1 MPDMSTTPMP
11 FPAMPVQRPRQ
22 QVERQ
27 IKQAILDGS
36 LRNGDRLPA
45 EHTLAQSFNVS
56 RATIREA
63 LRSLIESGLLTKGPG
78 ATSGLFV
85 QTVDHNSFSRVV
97 SDRLTSVLG
106 VGSVTAVEVS
116 NFRDMLEVPSAR
128 LAAQHRNDDHL
139 VELHEII
146 DRERATTYDDPSIPE
161 LNAQFHC
168 VIANA
173 SGNRVLAAFVSALHR
188 TARPLAFV
196 STDEALGKESV
207 AHHIKL
213 YRAIQAQDPASAAAA
228 MQAHLDYLRDHAIAN
243 GNGKPAPLPSGGPNP
258 SGRLSDAST
267 KAS

>member
-1 MPDMSTTPMP
+1 MPDMSAASMP

-22 QVERQ
+22 QVESQ

-36 LRNGDRLPA
+36 LRDGDRLPA
-45 EHTLAQSFNVS
+45 EHALAQSFNVS
-56 RATIREA
+56 RATVREA
-63 LRSLIESGLLTKGPG
+63 LRSLVEAGLLTKGPG
-78 ATSGLFV
+78 TTSGLFV
-85 QTVDHNSFSRVV
+85 QSVDHNSFSRVV
-97 SDRLTSVLG
+97 SDRLISVLDI
-106 VGSVTAVEVS
+106 GSVTPDEVS

-146 DRERATTYDDPSIPE
+146 GRESGTTYNDPEIPE

-196 STDEALGKESV
+196 HTDEALGKQSV
-207 AHHIKL
+207 AHHIQL
-213 YRAIQAQDPASAAAA
+213 YRAIQAQDPAAAAEA
-228 MQAHLDYLRDHAIAN
+228 MQAHLNYLRDHAVAN
-243 GNGKPAPLPSGGPNP
+243 GNSKEVPLPIGRSNS
-258 SGRLSDAST
+258 SGRLSDELT
-267 KAS
+267 KIS